1 MDKKGKVYG
10 VGVGPGDPELMT
22 LKAVRVIG
30 ESTVIAAVG
39 KEIEKS
45 KAYQIARAAVPEIEG
60 KTKLSLPMPMTSDS
74 EMLRKAHEE
83 AVRSMQTFLD
93 QGISVVYITL
103 GDPTIYCTFSY
114 LQKILEKQGYEV
126 ELVSGV
132 PSFCAAAA
140 RLGISLAEKEEELH
154 IIPAVYGLE
163 EKLEYPGR
171 HVLMKS
177 AGRIP
182 EVKELL
188 QKSGRPVMAVEN
200 CGMAKEAVYHSADE
214 IPEDAGYF
222 TIILV

>member
-1 MDKKGKVYG
+1 M
-10 VGVGPGDPELMT
+10 
-22 LKAVRVIG
+22 
-30 ESTVIAAVG
+30 
-39 KEIEKS
+39 
-45 KAYQIARAAVPEIEG
+45 
-60 KTKLSLPMPMTSDS
+60 
-74 EMLRKAHEE
+74 
-83 AVRSMQTFLD
+83 
-93 QGISVVYITL
+93 
-103 GDPTIYCTFSY
+103 
-114 LQKILEKQGYEV
+114 

-154 IIPAVYGLE
+154 IIPAVSGLD

-188 QKSGRPVMAVEN
+188 QESGRQVMAVEN
-200 CGMAKEAVYHSADE
+200 CGMAGEAVYCSADE

-222 TIILV
+222 TIIIA